1 MQLSIKGA
9 VGNFQYGLNKDGK
22 CDWYVIDRETGE
34 VVDRAENMN
43 GAMKKAEKH
52 HMLSK
57 MTEEEKREL
66 GWIV

>member
-9 VGNFQYGLNKDGK
+9 AGRFQYGLNKDGK

-34 VVDRAENMN
+34 VVCHAENMN

-52 HMLSK
+52 HTLSE
-57 MTEEEKREL
+57 MT
-66 GWIV
+66 